1 MAGQVN
7 DVLTRHTGE
16 PKDSKNFGMLVD
28 YITTMLTNG
37 RTMPQMASDLKDMLG
52 EDEAREFVKELEATV
67 KATSSDGAQEAGVMA
82 GTFVTPS
89 ISTGSRTV
97 VQVPV
102 PEKQQQ
108 QRQESNEGTRYA
120 QKGGSGG
127 GGGLNVSL
135 DTVRYRGDDRR
146 NYGRRSRNRSRN
158 RSRDPD
164 RGHGS
169 SSYRQERG
177 RGHGSSSYRQERGRD
192 RERDMGLDRGRGRD
206 RDRDSDRY
214 RDGDRYR
221 DREWGREREWN
232 TPGSY
237 SRDIRSHDIEKED
250 GRGRDRDRDRDRER
264 GRDRESGRDSRSR
277 RCNLDQTQYYFISS
291 LTLSQPHDVFLTSI
305 LSIHLSI
312 LQS

>member
-67 KATSSDGAQEAGVMA
+67 KATSSGGAQEAGVMA
-82 GTFVTPS
+82 VTFVTPS

-108 QRQESNEGTRYA
+108 QQRQESNEGTRYA

-127 GGGLNVSL
+127 GNGPNVSL

-146 NYGRRSRNRSRN
+146 NYGRCSRSRSRNRN
-158 RSRDPD
+158 HSRDRD
-164 RGHGS
+164 RGHVS
-169 SSYRQERG
+169 SSYRQDK
-177 RGHGSSSYRQERGRD
+177 GRD
-192 RERDMGLDRGRGRD
+192 RRRDMGLDRGRD
-206 RDRDSDRY
+206 RD

-232 TPGSY
+232 TSGSY
-237 SRDIRSHDIEKED
+237 SSNIRSHDIEKED
-250 GRGRDRDRDRDRER
+250 GRGRDRDRDRER
-264 GRDRESGRDSRSR
+264 GRDSRSR
-277 RCNLDQTQYYFISS
+277 RCNPNQTQYYSISS
-291 LTLSQPHDVFLTSI
+291 PTLPQPHDVFLASI